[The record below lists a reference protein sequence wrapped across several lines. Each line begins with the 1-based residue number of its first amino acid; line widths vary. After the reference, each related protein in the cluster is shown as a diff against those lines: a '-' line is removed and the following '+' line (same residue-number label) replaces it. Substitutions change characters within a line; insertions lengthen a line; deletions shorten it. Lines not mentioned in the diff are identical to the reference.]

1 MSQNNSMM
9 IGFVKDEMTQ
19 KTTLLICDPM
29 VISNVL
35 VSCVTGLEERL

>member
-9 IGFVKDEMTQ
+9 IVFVKDEMTL
-19 KTTLLICDPM
+19 KTTLLICDLM

-35 VSCVTGLEERL
+35 VSCVIGFEERL